1 MWRIRVEYRRACC
14 TPVIKWLGVSPLL
27 VCIEVHEIFRD
38 THVTCR
44 HSHYRASR
52 PKEAARVNAF
62 LVYGESPIHVLL
74 RWPGWSM
81 TYEPL
86 RMTYYAL
93 FSLLHARRSPSY
105 CSTEKHWGLLKNARS
120 LVAMCIPRWQ
130 GKAGRNEMQVSLKAF
145 SLQNFCNVSSSY
157 ISHLIMSVWRI
168 QMCRNINVGNKRYV
182 R

>member
-1 MWRIRVEYRRACC
+1 MLHTGDQVARG
-14 TPVIKWLGVSPLL
+14 LSPLL

-130 GKAGRNEMQVSLKAF
+130 GKAGRNEMQVSLEAF

-157 ISHLIMSVWRI
+157 ISHLIMSVSGGYKCVGI
-168 QMCRNINVGNKRYV
+168 LISETNDTLDNIYYIL
-182 R
+182 